1 MNSIKN
7 YMNVWFEVSP
17 WTYRVFF
24 FAVGYSIVSLFIAQE
39 EITMDKFLVTLDKKY
54 AESPWLF
61 RAFFLL
67 LGYVVTDLAIK
78 INKK

>member
-1 MNSIKN
+1 
-7 YMNVWFEVSP
+7 
-17 WTYRVFF
+17 
-24 FAVGYSIVSLFIAQE
+24 
-39 EITMDKFLVTLDKKY
+39 MDKFLVTLDKKY